1 MFSIDYDGC
10 GSLLSFFECFY
21 QAKVLCLHM
30 ALHVTLSFGFIFIVA
45 SSNLTSSKKVFNA
58 TEG

>member
-1 MFSIDYDGC
+1 
-10 GSLLSFFECFY
+10 
-21 QAKVLCLHM
+21 M